1 MSQFL
6 LEIITPERSFFKG
19 EVDRV
24 IARSIS
30 GDIAILDKHIPL
42 VTPVEISIIKIKSGN
57 EEKKAAISTGYMEV
71 SPGKTTLI
79 VDAAEWPDEIDLE
92 RAEAA
97 RRRAEERLRSGVDTD
112 VARAEFALSRAIN
125 RIDAKQENI

>member
-1 MSQFL
+1 MSQYF
-6 LEIITPERSFFKG
+6 LEIITPERKFFEG

-30 GDIAILDKHIPL
+30 GDVAILANHIPL
-42 VTPVEISIIKIKSGN
+42 VTPLEISILKIKSGSDDMR
-57 EEKKAAISTGYMEV
+57 AAISSGYMEV
-71 SPGKTTLI
+71 SKEKTTII
-79 VDAAEWPDEIDLE
+79 VDAAEWPDDIDLE

-97 RRRAEERLRSGVDTD
+97 KQRAEERLRSGQDTD

-125 RIDAKQENI
+125 RISAKKGN

>member
-6 LEIITPERSFFKG
+6 LEIITPERNFFSG

-30 GDIAILDKHIPL
+30 GDIAILANHIPI
-42 VTPVEISIIKIKSGN
+42 VTPLEVSILKIKSGN
-57 EEKKAAISTGYMEV
+57 EEMRAAISSGYMEV
-71 SPGKTTLI
+71 SNDKTTLI
-79 VDAAEWPDEIDLE
+79 VDAAEWPDEIDLQ

-97 RRRAEERLRSGVDTD
+97 RKRAEERLRSGADTD
-112 VARAEFALSRAIN
+112 VARAELALSRAIN
-125 RIDAKQENI
+125 RINVKQEGQ

>member
-6 LEIITPERSFFKG
+6 LEIITPERNFFSG

-30 GDIAILDKHIPL
+30 GDIAILANHIPI
-42 VTPVEISIIKIKSGN
+42 VTPLEVSILKIKSGN
-57 EEKKAAISTGYMEV
+57 EEMRAAISSGYMEV
-71 SPGKTTLI
+71 SSDKTTLI
-79 VDAAEWPDEIDLE
+79 VDAAEWPDEIDLQ

-97 RRRAEERLRSGVDTD
+97 RKRAEERLRSGADTD
-112 VARAEFALSRAIN
+112 IARAELALSRAIN
-125 RIDAKQENI
+125 RINVKQEGQ

>member
-6 LEIITPERSFFKG
+6 LEIITPERKFFEG
-19 EVDRV
+19 EVDRI

-30 GDIAILDKHIPL
+30 GDVAILANHIPL
-42 VTPVEISIIKIKSGN
+42 VTPLEISILKIKSGN
-57 EEKKAAISTGYMEV
+57 EELKAAISSGYMEV
-71 SPGKTTLI
+71 SKEKTTII

-97 RRRAEERLRSGVDTD
+97 KQRAEERLRSGQDTD

-125 RIDAKQENI
+125 RISAKKD